1 MALLPTQ
8 ATYDLNYVSD
18 LHTQNA
24 SNVSAK
30 VGDKLYRY
38 CLTSFAMGS
47 GNMTDTPEELGTIT
61 RVSVVINNQGQ
72 QVLRIG
78 FNYAAAGLTSADIPG
93 SPTYTGGSACD
104 NMFLSFKKDCGINI
118 SSLAGYYASITFVN
132 DDYNNS
138 NELFAIGA
146 QVELSSK

>member
-1 MALLPTQ
+1 MALLSTQ

-18 LHTQNA
+18 SHTQNA
-24 SNVSAK
+24 SNISAK
-30 VGDKLYRY
+30 VGDKLYKY

-47 GNMTDTPEELGTIT
+47 GNMTDDPEELGIIT
-61 RVSVVINNQGQ
+61 RIRVVVNSQGQ

-78 FNYAAAGLTSADIPG
+78 FNYTSVGLTLVDIPG
-93 SPTYTGGSACD
+93 STSYTGSSACD

-118 SSLAGYYASITFVN
+118 SSLAGYYASVTFVN
-132 DDYNNS
+132 DDYNHS

-146 QVELSSK
+146 QVGFSSK

>member
-30 VGDKLYRY
+30 VGDKLYKY

-72 QVLRIG
+72 TVLRVG
-78 FNYAAAGLTSADIPG
+78 FNYAAAGLTLSDIPG
-93 SPTYTGGSACD
+93 SASYTGGSACD

>member
-24 SNVSAK
+24 SNISAK
-30 VGDKLYRY
+30 VGDKLYKY
-38 CLTSFAMGS
+38 CLTSYAMGS

-72 QVLRIG
+72 TVLRIG
-78 FNYAAAGLTSADIPG
+78 FNYAAAGLTLSDIPG
-93 SPTYTGGSACD
+93 SASYTGGSACD

>member
-61 RVSVVINNQGQ
+61 RVDIVVSNQGQ
-72 QVLRIG
+72 TVLRIG
-78 FNYAAAGLTSADIPG
+78 FNYAAAGLTLSDIPG
-93 SPTYTGGSACD
+93 SASYTGGSACD

>member
-61 RVSVVINNQGQ
+61 RIRIVLNNQGQ

-132 DDYNNS
+132 DDYNHS

>member
-1 MALLPTQ
+1 MALLTTQ

-47 GNMTDTPEELGTIT
+47 GNMTDTPEELGIIT
-61 RVSVVINNQGQ
+61 RIGIIVNNQGE

-78 FNYAAAGLTSADIPG
+78 FNFAAAGLTLSDVPG
-93 SPTYTGGSACD
+93 SLTYTGSACD

-118 SSLAGYYASITFVN
+118 SSLAGYYASFTFVN

>member
-18 LHTQNA
+18 SHTQNA
-24 SNVSAK
+24 SNISAK
-30 VGDKLYRY
+30 VGDELYRY

-47 GNMTDTPEELGTIT
+47 GNMTDTPERLGTIT
-61 RVSVVINNQGQ
+61 RISIVVNNQGQ

-78 FNYAAAGLTSADIPG
+78 FNYTSVGLNLSDIPG
-93 SPTYTGGSACD
+93 SASYTGSSACD
-104 NMFLSFKKDCGINI
+104 NMFLSFKKECGINI
-118 SSLAGYYASITFVN
+118 SSLAGYYASVTFVN
-132 DDYNNS
+132 DDYNHS

>member
-104 NMFLSFKKDCGINI
+104 NMFLSFKKECGINI
-118 SSLAGYYASITFVN
+118 SSLAGYYASVTFVN
-132 DDYNNS
+132 DDYNHS

>member
-61 RVSVVINNQGQ
+61 RVSVVVSNQGQ
-72 QVLRIG
+72 TVLRIG
-78 FNYAAAGLTSADIPG
+78 FNYAAAGLTLSDIPG
-93 SPTYTGGSACD
+93 SASYTGGSACD

>member
-30 VGDKLYRY
+30 VGDKLYKY
-38 CLTSFAMGS
+38 CLTSYAMGS

-61 RVSVVINNQGQ
+61 RVRVVINNQGQ
-72 QVLRIG
+72 TVLRIG
-78 FNYAAAGLTSADIPG
+78 FNYAAAGLTLSDIPG
-93 SPTYTGGSACD
+93 SASYTGGSGCD

>member
-30 VGDKLYRY
+30 VGDKLYKY
-38 CLTSFAMGS
+38 CLTSYAMGS

-72 QVLRIG
+72 TVLRIG
-78 FNYAAAGLTSADIPG
+78 FNYAAAGLTLSDIPG
-93 SPTYTGGSACD
+93 SASYTGGSACD